1 MNLWWFLARAGGLV
15 AWGMLGLSVL
25 WGLAASTAILQERR
39 KPGWLLDLHSW
50 LGGLAVTFT
59 IIHVIALIGDDYVEF
74 GLKEVLVPMTSE
86 WRPVAVAWGVLSLYL
101 LIAIQLTS
109 LLRRHLPKRLWRW
122 VHLTA
127 FALFFTSGIHAGM
140 AGTDTA
146 NLVYRWATVS
156 ITALTM
162 VAILYRVFAGTV
174 RRNAERAR
182 EASRAKSAMLP
193 EPSSIRIP
201 VATGSQPAS
210 GSRQD

>member
-1 MNLWWFLARAGGLV
+1 MNLWWFLARAGGMV

-25 WGLAASTAILQERR
+25 WGLAASTAILQQRR

-59 IIHVIALIGDDYVEF
+59 IIHVIALIGDEYVEF
-74 GLKEVLVPMTSE
+74 GLQEILVPLTSE
-86 WRPVAVAWGVLSLYL
+86 WRPVAVAWGVVSLYL

-122 VHLTA
+122 VHLTS
-127 FALFFTSGIHAGM
+127 FVLFFTSGIHAGM

-156 ITALTM
+156 LTSVTM
-162 VAILYRVFAGTV
+162 VAIFYRVFAGTV
-174 RRNAERAR
+174 RHNAQRAR
-182 EASRAKSAMLP
+182 AASRPKPPAPP
-193 EPSSIRIP
+193 EPMVPRIP
-201 VATGSQPAS
+201 AAAGSRPAS

>member
-15 AWGMLGLSVL
+15 AWAMLALSVL
-25 WGLAASTAILQERR
+25 WGVAASTAILQARR

-59 IIHVIALIGDDYVEF
+59 TIHVIALIGDDYVEF
-74 GLKEVLVPMTSE
+74 GLGDVLVPMTSE

-122 VHLTA
+122 VHLTS
-127 FALFFTSGIHAGM
+127 FVLFFTSGIHAGL
-140 AGTDTA
+140 AGTDTS
-146 NLVYRWATVS
+146 NLIYRWATVS

-162 VAILYRVFAGTV
+162 IAILYRVFAGTV
-174 RRNAERAR
+174 RRNAERER
-182 EASRAKSAMLP
+182 EALRANQA
-193 EPSSIRIP
+193 PSPAIANRRT
-201 VATGSQPAS
+201 ATAAGMQPAS
-210 GSRQD
+210 GRRRD

>member
-25 WGLAASTAILQERR
+25 WGLAASTAILQQRR

-59 IIHVIALIGDDYVEF
+59 LIHVIALIGDDYVEF
-74 GLKEVLVPMTSE
+74 GLQEVLLPMTSE
-86 WRPVAVAWGVLSLYL
+86 WRPMAVAWGVVSLYL

-122 VHLTA
+122 VHLTS
-127 FALFFTSGIHAGM
+127 FVLFFTSGIHAGM

-156 ITALTM
+156 LTALTM

-174 RRNAERAR
+174 RHNAERAR
-182 EASRAKSAMLP
+182 EVSRAKPTAPP
-193 EPSSIRIP
+193 ERPSGRIP
-201 VATGSQPAS
+201 AAAGSQPAS